1 VNCSICKDGTLAPG
15 HATVV
20 LTRGE
25 STVVIK
31 NVPADI
37 CDTCAEYYLTDDIAA
52 RAYVVAEDA
61 VRAGAEVQIV
71 RFAA

>member
-1 VNCSICKDGTLAPG
+1 MNCSICKEGLLAPG
-15 HATVV
+15 RTTVV
-20 LTRGE
+20 LSRGE

-31 NVPADI
+31 GVPADV
-37 CDTCAEYYLTDDIAA
+37 CDTCAEYYLSDDVAGRVYA
-52 RAYVVAEDA
+52 VAEDA